1 MTDERTALIVEVPDT
16 WRIADLPGA
25 FSEGRRLGVPP
36 HVTLVTPFAPLDEW
50 RTSTALHLG
59 LVLDSVARFDATF
72 SHVERFPDGTQW
84 LAPADP
90 TPFVRLIERIVAAFP
105 GFPPYGGIHDG
116 IVPHLSI
123 GDADPSAVLARGPFS
138 VSVHEVVLG
147 SYTAD
152 ADSWQEH
159 HRMALSVSAT
169 GAS

>member
-1 MTDERTALIVEVPDT
+1 VTDERTALIIKVPDAC
-16 WRIADLPGA
+16 RIADLPGA

-50 RTSTALHLG
+50 QTSTGSRLG
-59 LVLDSVARFDATF
+59 AVLDSVARFDATF
-72 SHVERFPDGTQW
+72 SRVERFPDGTRW
-84 LAPADP
+84 LAPDDP
-90 TPFVRLIERIVAAFP
+90 GPFIRLIERILAAFP

-152 ADSWQEH
+152 ADSWQDH
-159 HRMALSVSAT
+159 HRMALSVRAT